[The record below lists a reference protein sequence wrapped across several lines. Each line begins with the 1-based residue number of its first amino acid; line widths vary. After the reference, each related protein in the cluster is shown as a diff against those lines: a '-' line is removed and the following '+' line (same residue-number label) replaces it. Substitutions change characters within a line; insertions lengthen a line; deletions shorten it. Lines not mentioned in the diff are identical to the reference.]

1 MKRNII
7 VALLVA
13 AVCCL
18 SFPAGAQ
25 DSRNVSGCVY
35 DENGT
40 ALANVI
46 VRVDDSD
53 LQFTTDE
60 NGRFEGQV
68 GIYNNYLTAEKNGY
82 KPRKQAIDG
91 TYLIFRLTRTLTAE
105 ELQALAD
112 ARARK
117 LAEYDRKY
125 KNHGLVQSVEFSW
138 AYPAAEGVGG
148 GHVQFA
154 NGDKQDVDAF
164 PMSVNYLLSYRF
176 NNYVQAGVGLGLLFY
191 SDYPHGADIIG
202 GKRHKSVDVPV
213 YVNVKSAFTMTR
225 FQPIA
230 SFSIGAF
237 PVYKNFLMEMG
248 IGANYRIDRNK
259 SAYILLTWGDTPC
272 YCYTIWSQK
281 VNYYECPDWGS
292 IGFRVGFSF

>member
-125 KNHGLVQSVEFSW
+125 KNHGLVQSVSF
-138 AYPAAEGVGG
+138 
-148 GHVQFA
+148 
-154 NGDKQDVDAF
+154 
-164 PMSVNYLLSYRF
+164 
-176 NNYVQAGVGLGLLFY
+176 LGL
-191 SDYPHGADIIG
+191 
-202 GKRHKSVDVPV
+202 
-213 YVNVKSAFTMTR
+213 
-225 FQPIA
+225 
-230 SFSIGAF
+230 
-237 PVYKNFLMEMG
+237 
-248 IGANYRIDRNK
+248 
-259 SAYILLTWGDTPC
+259 ILLQRVSGEGMYSLQMVTNKTWMFFLC
-272 YCYTIWSQK
+272 LSIIS
-281 VNYYECPDWGS
+281 CPIGS
-292 IGFRVGFSF
+292 IIMSKPVSDSVFCFIQITRMGRTS

>member
-68 GIYNNYLTAEKNGY
+68 GSTTIILLQRRTATNRGN
-82 KPRKQAIDG
+82 R
-91 TYLIFRLTRTLTAE
+91 LLTR
-105 ELQALAD
+105 
-112 ARARK
+112 
-117 LAEYDRKY
+117 
-125 KNHGLVQSVEFSW
+125 
-138 AYPAAEGVGG
+138 
-148 GHVQFA
+148 
-154 NGDKQDVDAF
+154 
-164 PMSVNYLLSYRF
+164 
-176 NNYVQAGVGLGLLFY
+176 
-191 SDYPHGADIIG
+191 
-202 GKRHKSVDVPV
+202 
-213 YVNVKSAFTMTR
+213 
-225 FQPIA
+225 PI
-230 SFSIGAF
+230 
-237 PVYKNFLMEMG
+237 
-248 IGANYRIDRNK
+248 
-259 SAYILLTWGDTPC
+259 
-272 YCYTIWSQK
+272 
-281 VNYYECPDWGS
+281 
-292 IGFRVGFSF
+292 